1 MSYLGLLMLVIVV
14 ILGYWLVSA
23 IDDFKNHHEK
33 K

>member
-1 MSYLGLLMLVIVV
+1 MSYLGLLILVIVV

-23 IDDFKNHHEK
+23 IDEFRNHHDK